1 MWVLTSTTASQESS
15 TTVKQSIAK
24 LRVANKSDIARLTAQ
39 PLFAANPEAA
49 LPLLSMIGQAQL
61 SIDDLLG
68 QLSRQFIEQL
78 LVLSAQT
85 VAGSKHP
92 GRQAGQ
98 VRWHGAQ
105 SGVVAVGHSKLH
117 VKRPRLRANGA
128 EVAVPAYAALAKGS
142 DLSRRIAD
150 ILVCNVST
158 RKYARVVHRCADELG
173 ISKSAVSRQFVK
185 QSAQAYAQLMSR
197 DLSQIDFVAVY
208 ADGVI
213 VARHHIIAAVGVDA
227 QGKKHVLGL
236 APGSSENAKVVKDLL
251 GGLAQRGFDL
261 NIPRLWVIDGSKAL
275 RSGIEQMCGKDA
287 RVQRCR
293 IHKIRNVTDRL
304 PKERAEQV
312 RWLMKQAFKLD
323 TARGKQRLKELAR
336 DLKAQHPDAAAS
348 VLEGL
353 DEMFTITELGITG
366 ELARCLATTNVIE
379 SPNSAV
385 RRVSGRV
392 TNYKDAEMALRW
404 TAAGF
409 LEAEKSFK
417 KLRGHADLKTLING
431 LRPNSAP
438 LKKAA

>member
-1 MWVLTSTTASQESS
+1 MNKS
-15 TTVKQSIAK
+15 KAK
-24 LRVANKSDIARLTAQ
+24 LHVTNKFNANQMGEQ
-39 PLFAANPEAA
+39 PLFATNPEAV

-61 SIDDLLG
+61 SIEDLLG
-68 QLSRQFIEQL
+68 HLSRQFIEQL
-78 LVLSAQT
+78 LVLSAQS
-85 VAGSKHP
+85 VAGAPHK
-92 GRQAGQ
+92 GRHTSD
-98 VRWHGAQ
+98 VRWHGSQ
-105 SGVVAVGHSKLH
+105 GGVVNLGQSKLR
-117 VKRPRLRANGA
+117 VQRPRLRGA
-128 EVAVPAYAALAKGS
+128 KGEVAVPAYAALVNDG

-185 QSAQAYAQLMSR
+185 QSAQAWAQLMSR
-197 DLSQIDFVAVY
+197 DLSQIDFVAMYV
-208 ADGVI
+208 DGVI
-213 VARHHIIAAVGVDA
+213 VAKHHIIAAVGVDA
-227 QGKKHVLGL
+227 QGTKHVLGL

-251 GGLAQRGFDL
+251 SGLAQRGIDL
-261 NIPRLWVIDGSKAL
+261 NVPRLWVIDGSKAL
-275 RSGIEQMCGKDA
+275 RSGIEQLCGKDA
-287 RVQRCR
+287 KVQRCR
-293 IHKIRNVTDRL
+293 IHKIRNVTERL
-304 PKERAEQV
+304 PKDRAEQV

-323 TARGKQRLKELAR
+323 APRGKQRLKELAK

-353 DEMFTITELGITG
+353 DEMFTITDLGITG

-379 SPNSAV
+379 SPNSVV

-417 KLRGHADLKTLING
+417 KLRGHADLKILING
-431 LRPNSAP
+431 LRPNSQQI
-438 LKKAA
+438 KKAA

>member
-1 MWVLTSTTASQESS
+1 M
-15 TTVKQSIAK
+15 KQSKAK
-24 LRVANKSDIARLTAQ
+24 LRVVNKSSVTQISEQ
-39 PLFAANPEAA
+39 PLFATNPEAA

-68 QLSRQFIEQL
+68 TLSRQFIEQL
-78 LVLSAQT
+78 LVLSAQS
-85 VAGSKHP
+85 VAGAKHP
-92 GRQAGQ
+92 GRHAGE

-105 SGVVAVGHSKLH
+105 SGVVAVGHSKLR
-117 VKRPRLRANGA
+117 VLRPRLRGA
-128 EVAVPAYAALAKGS
+128 AGEVAVPAYAALAGDS
-142 DLSRRIAD
+142 ELSRRIAD

-185 QSAQAYAQLMSR
+185 ESSQALAKLMSR
-197 DLSQIDFVAVY
+197 SFADTDLVAIYV
-208 ADGVI
+208 DGII

-227 QGKKHVLGL
+227 QGNKHVLGL

-251 GGLAQRGFDL
+251 RGLAQRGVDL
-261 NIPRLWVIDGSKAL
+261 NVPRLWVIDGSTAL
-275 RSGIEQMCGKDA
+275 RSGIDQLCGKDA

-293 IHKIRNVTDRL
+293 IHKLRNVTERL
-304 PKERAEQV
+304 PKARAEQV
-312 RWLMKQAFKLD
+312 RWLMTTAFKLES
-323 TARGKQRLKELAR
+323 AKGKQKIRELAR

-348 VLEGL
+348 ALEGL
-353 DEMFTITELGITG
+353 DEMFTITDLGITG

-379 SPNSAV
+379 SPNSVV

-392 TNYKDAEMALRW
+392 TNYKDAEMAMRW

-409 LEAEKSFK
+409 LEAEKSFR
-417 KLRGHADLKTLING
+417 KLRGYAQMNTLING
-431 LRPNSAP
+431 LRPNIQQ

>member
-1 MWVLTSTTASQESS
+1 MAKS
-15 TTVKQSIAK
+15 KAK
-24 LRVANKSDIARLTAQ
+24 LHVASKFNVDQLNDQ
-39 PLFAANPEAA
+39 PLFATNPETV

-68 QLSRQFIEQL
+68 QLSRQFIEQM
-78 LVLSAQT
+78 LVLSAKS
-85 VAGSKHP
+85 VAGAQHK
-92 GRQAGQ
+92 GRHTGE
-98 VRWHGAQ
+98 VRWHGSQ
-105 SGVVAVGHSKLH
+105 GGVVKLGHSKLH
-117 VKRPRLRANGA
+117 VKRPRLRSDRG
-128 EVAVPAYAALAKGS
+128 EVGIPAYTALAQDG

-185 QSAQAYAQLMSR
+185 QSAQAWAQLMAR
-197 DLSQIDFVAVY
+197 DLSQIDFVAMYV
-208 ADGVI
+208 DGLI
-213 VARHHIIAAVGVDA
+213 VAKHHIIAAVGVDA
-227 QGKKHVLGL
+227 QGNKHVLGL

-251 GGLAQRGFDL
+251 SDLARRGVDL
-261 NIPRLWVIDGSKAL
+261 NISRLWVIDGSKAL
-275 RSGIEQMCGKDA
+275 RSGIEQLCGKDA
-287 RVQRCR
+287 KVQRCR
-293 IHKIRNVTDRL
+293 IHKIRNVSERL
-304 PKERAEQV
+304 PKDRAEQV

-323 TARGKQRLKELAR
+323 APKGKQRLGELAK

-348 VLEGL
+348 VLEGM
-353 DEMFTITELGITG
+353 DEMFTITELGLTG

-379 SPNSAV
+379 SPNSVV

-409 LEAEKSFK
+409 IEAEKSFK
-417 KLRGHADLKTLING
+417 KLRGYADLKILINS
-431 LRPNSAP
+431 LRPATQQ

>member
-1 MWVLTSTTASQESS
+1 MANTN
-15 TTVKQSIAK
+15 AK
-24 LRVANKSDIARLTAQ
+24 LRVATKFNVNQLSEQ
-39 PLFAANPEAA
+39 PLFATNPEAA

-78 LVLSAQT
+78 LVLSAQS
-85 VAGSKHP
+85 VAGTQHK
-92 GRQAGQ
+92 GRHTGD
-98 VRWHGAQ
+98 VRWHGNQ
-105 SGVVAVGHSKLH
+105 GGVVNLGQSKMH
-117 VKRPRLRANGA
+117 VKRPRLRTTNG
-128 EVAVPAYAALAKGS
+128 EVAVPAYAALTNDS

-185 QSAQAYAQLMSR
+185 QSAQAWAKLMSR
-197 DLSQIDFVAVY
+197 DLSKIDFVAMYV
-208 ADGVI
+208 DGVI
-213 VARHHIIAAVGVDA
+213 VAKHHIIAAVGVDA
-227 QGKKHVLGL
+227 QGNKHVLGL

-251 GGLAQRGFDL
+251 SGLALRGLDL
-261 NIPRLWVIDGSKAL
+261 NVPMLWVIDGSKAL
-275 RSGIEQMCGKDA
+275 RSGIEQLCGKDA
-287 RVQRCR
+287 KVQRCR
-293 IHKIRNVTDRL
+293 VHKIRNVSERL
-304 PKERAEQV
+304 PKDRAEQV
-312 RWLMKQAFKLD
+312 RWLMKQAFKMD
-323 TARGKQRLKELAR
+323 APRGKQRLKELAK

-353 DEMFTITELGITG
+353 DEMFTITELGLTG

-379 SPNSAV
+379 SPNSVV

-392 TNYKDAEMALRW
+392 TNYKDVEMALRW

-417 KLRGHADLKTLING
+417 KLRGHADLKTLIVG
-431 LRPNSAP
+431 LRPNAQQ